1 MSFPI
6 SSGGSSHAAYPG
18 AMSGGM
24 GAEDIIGRVS
34 DIMKGGKRRSRRG
47 RSRRSRQRGGLSD
60 TTAQEIGSSLVAALG
75 QQKGGK
81 RRSRKR
87 TSRKRTSRK
96 RGGKRRSTKRRMSGG
111 LLPL

>member
-34 DIMKGGKRRSRRG
+34 DIMKGGKRRSRR
-47 RSRRSRQRGGLSD
+47 SRQRGGLSD
-60 TTAQEIGSSLVAALG
+60 TTAQQIGSSIVAALG

-87 TSRKRTSRK
+87 TTRKRTSRK
-96 RGGKRRSTKRRMSGG
+96 RKHGGKRRSTKRRMSGG

>member
-6 SSGGSSHAAYPG
+6 SSGGSAYPS

-24 GAEDIIGRVS
+24 GAGDVIGQVS
-34 DIMKGGKRRSRRG
+34 NLMKGGKRRSRRS

-60 TTAQEIGSSLVAALG
+60 TAAQSIGNSIVGALG

-87 TSRKRTSRK
+87 TSRKRK
-96 RGGKRRSTKRRMSGG
+96 YGGKRRSTKRRMSGG
-111 LLPL
+111 VIIL